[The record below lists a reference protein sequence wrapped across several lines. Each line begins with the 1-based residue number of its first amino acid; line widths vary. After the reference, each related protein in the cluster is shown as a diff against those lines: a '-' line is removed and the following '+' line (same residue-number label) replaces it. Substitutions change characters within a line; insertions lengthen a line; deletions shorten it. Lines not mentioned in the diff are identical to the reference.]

1 MSSQACALPGIDH
14 GTPRDIRRSRE
25 LYKYYQPPSPT
36 LDLSVRPAQIYEE
49 GLIASPDPALMSFA
63 LLTANLLSCKRSMI
77 SLIDHER
84 IYIIA
89 ESTRTLS
96 VTIPHTH
103 APGDD
108 LWLGGCL
115 SIPREG
121 GLCERTVSLLAPS
134 EIDDGEDGMMIF
146 EVPDLTKEPVYQNE
160 DYVTGWPDMKFY
172 AGVPLRTRAGFS
184 IGSLCVIDDKPHP
197 SGLKED
203 AKMTLAKMAETV
215 MGHLERVQAERDM
228 KRGRNM
234 ELGISRFLAGNFRN
248 ERVEMDDEEFAERVR
263 YEQRSQEKR
272 RMESERLK
280 WVDQME
286 RQQKNSMGADI
297 TKEGVKTARISPQ
310 LIDKRGRRKESD
322 PFARDFASD
331 LDQNKLLEGAW
342 PEGIHLPLPNV
353 KASQLPLSF
362 PTHKS
367 GDFNSILHPPGPIN
381 IPELSRSC
389 SYSSV
394 RSGRSAAGTRPS
406 GGSTSSTSSLSATIP
421 PSSPSD
427 SLFHDSDSAAQF
439 SAATTPTGQLQPQ
452 YPDIDNSFRSTF
464 ARASVLIRKSIE
476 IDGVV
481 FVDADLED
489 TYDIDSTDS
498 TQATPS
504 EPVFEDSTKTRQRPK
519 QFRRRSGIFGYATKG
534 GTSCTNP
541 FDNDMIRRGSELERS
556 LGFDIGE
563 IDESFLRTMA
573 HRWPHGHIFSCNH
586 PREAKTD
593 SGDGSEYKPD
603 CERSTGG
610 KYMKE
615 VEILKRFLPGATN
628 AVCMPMY
635 DFSGKLFAVGFAWS
649 CSKVRVFSD
658 DVEKSFMAAFG
669 NSIMAEVGRL
679 HCVSADKAKGDFI
692 SSVSHELRSPLHGI
706 LASAEFLADTDLDS
720 FQRSFV
726 DTIESCGRTLLDT
739 INHVLDFSKL
749 NSFGSK
755 WTGTTS
761 SMKKESIVRR
771 MSRQRGRSSSVCHE
785 SLEEFKSHD
794 EQEPKPPQPAEN
806 PSKSV
811 NDVVHLTAETDLSAI
826 LEEVTEGVFAGYE
839 FRGIS
844 TPGIMEVVGT
854 AKPGEHGRPTGAKN
868 DITVIIDVDRRDDG
882 WVFETQPGA
891 LRRIFLNLGGNAIK
905 YTDSGWVRIKMRAED
920 LPSKSD
926 EDKKSLVTLTF
937 TDSGKGI
944 SREFLKTRL
953 FTPFSQENPLVS
965 GTGLGMSIVRQIVE
979 MLGGEIGVKSQ
990 PGKGTE
996 VTVSLVLKRISKARP
1011 EQHLKEMSGQDAEI
1025 ERLRV
1030 RTKGKKVSFIGF
1042 DSTPPESEAQIRAT
1056 AFLRSSLESYIT
1068 KWFGMEI
1075 VSNSSSCSAGDKVD
1089 FVIANEGAM
1098 VNAHLA
1104 LPGETGKNMPGKT
1117 GGIPLIVIC
1126 SNAARHEIYQ
1136 PLNAAEN
1143 KGIAGF
1149 VSKPCGPM
1157 KLAKALAS
1165 CLDQLQ
1171 EALKSQ
1177 ATSTST
1183 RRDTLVSQA
1192 QPDKPTNCTEIEPL
1206 PENKPSRPPRPKR
1219 GSTEVNFPSKSCNR
1233 LSTEIPVT
1241 VTPSTPI
1248 ENDNNPISRWKREVE
1263 RVASLN
1269 LGGDGGDKR
1278 LPRTLIVEDNPVNL
1292 MLLATFLKKKGYPFE
1307 KAINGLEAYQ
1317 AVEKSPEGFD
1327 IILMDLQ
1334 MPVMS
1339 GIESTRAI
1347 RTLERQRRRKGSLI
1361 IALTG
1366 LATANDQLEA
1376 FEGGIDLFMVKPV
1389 SFKHLEKTLQGFKL
1403 EDQD

>member
-1 MSSQACALPGIDH
+1 MSPQTCALPGIDH
-14 GTPRDIRRSRE
+14 GSSRDIRRSRE
-25 LYKYYQPPSPT
+25 LYKYYQPPST
-36 LDLSVRPAQIYEE
+36 MLELSSRTVQTYEQ
-49 GLIASPDPALMSFA
+49 GLVASPDPVLMSFA

-96 VTIPHTH
+96 VTVPHTY
-103 APGDD
+103 APGDG
-108 LWLGGCL
+108 LWLGGCM

-121 GLCERTVSLLAPS
+121 GLCERTVSLLAPT
-134 EIDDGEDGMMIF
+134 EVHDDGVMIF

-172 AGVPLRTRAGFS
+172 AGVPLRTRGGFS

-197 SGLKED
+197 GGLKD
-203 AKMTLAKMAETV
+203 NAKLTLAKMAETV

-234 ELGISRFLAGNFRN
+234 ELGISRFLAGNFKN
-248 ERVEMDDEEFAERVR
+248 ERAEMDDEEFAERVR

-272 RMESERLK
+272 RMESERLR
-280 WVDQME
+280 WIDQME
-286 RQQKNSMGADI
+286 RQQKNNMGTDI
-297 TKEGVKTARISPQ
+297 VLEGVKTARILSQ
-310 LIDKRGRRKESD
+310 TTEKVGRKEESD

-331 LDQNKLLEGAW
+331 LNQDKVSGGAW
-342 PEGIHLPLPNV
+342 PEGNHLGFPNV

-362 PTHKS
+362 PTPKS
-367 GDFNSILHPPGPIN
+367 EDFSSILHPGPLN

-394 RSGRSAAGTRPS
+394 RSGSTTGTRLS
-406 GGSTSSTSSLSATIP
+406 GGSTSSISSLSATIP

-427 SLFHDSDSAAQF
+427 SLFHDSDSAAQC

-452 YPDIDNSFRSTF
+452 YPDINNSFRSTF

-489 TYDIDSTDS
+489 TYDIDDCIDS
-498 TQATPS
+498 LKNTPP
-504 EPVFEDSTKTRQRPK
+504 EPPFEDSAKHRQRPK
-519 QFRRRSGIFGYATKG
+519 KCRRRSGVLGYATKG

-541 FDNDMIRRGSELERS
+541 FDNDSMVRRDSELERS

-563 IDESFLRTMA
+563 IEESFLRTMA
-573 HRWPHGHIFSCNH
+573 HRWPHGHIFSCNQSS
-586 PREAKTD
+586 PREAETGSD
-593 SGDGSEYKPD
+593 DDSEYTPD
-603 CERSTGG
+603 CEKSTGG

-615 VEILKRFLPGATN
+615 VEALKRFLPGCTN
-628 AVCMPMY
+628 VVCMPMY
-635 DFSGKLFAVGFAWS
+635 DFSGKLFSVGFAWS
-649 CSKVRVFSD
+649 CSRVRVFSD

-706 LASAEFLADTDLDS
+706 LASAEFLADTDLDN

-749 NSFGSK
+749 NSFGNK

-771 MSRQRGRSSSVCHE
+771 MSRQRGRSASACSE
-785 SLEEFKSHD
+785 SPEGFKSD
-794 EQEPKPPQPAEN
+794 DNQEPKPSQIAES
-806 PSKSV
+806 PSASM

-844 TPGIMEVVGT
+844 TPGIMEDVGT
-854 AKPGEHGRPTGAKN
+854 SKVEGNGRPAGAKN
-868 DITVIIDVDRRDDG
+868 DITVIIDVDRRDNG

-920 LPSKSD
+920 LPSKGD

-996 VTVSLVLKRISKARP
+996 VTVSLVLKRILKRP
-1011 EQHLKEMSGQDAEI
+1011 DQSLNQETNGQDAFI
-1025 ERLRV
+1025 ERIRE
-1030 RTKGKKVSFIGF
+1030 RTKGKRVSLLGF
-1042 DSTPPESEAQIRAT
+1042 DSTPPESEAQMRAT
-1056 AFLRSSLESYIT
+1056 ALLRSSLESYVT

-1075 VSNSSSCSAGDKVD
+1075 IPNPSSYSTGNKVD
-1089 FVIANEGAM
+1089 FVITNEGAM

-1104 LPGETGKNMPGKT
+1104 LPEEIGKNMPGKT
-1117 GGIPLIVIC
+1117 GGVPLIVIC
-1126 SNAARHEIYQ
+1126 SNAARHDIYQ
-1136 PLNAAEN
+1136 PLNTAEN

-1157 KLAKALAS
+1157 KLAKALAF
-1165 CLDQLQ
+1165 CLDQM
-1171 EALKSQ
+1171 EATLKSQ
-1177 ATSTST
+1177 AAVSTST
-1183 RRDTLVSQA
+1183 KTDTLVSRSQSN
-1192 QPDKPTNCTEIEPL
+1192 KTIHYTETKVL
-1206 PENKPSRPPRPKR
+1206 PKNRISPPPPPKR
-1219 GSTEVNFPSKSCNR
+1219 RSTEVNLSSKSFKC

-1241 VTPSTPI
+1241 VTPSTPV
-1248 ENDNNPISRWKREVE
+1248 ENSSISRWKHEVG
-1263 RVASLN
+1263 RIPSLN
-1269 LGGDGGDKR
+1269 LNGENGSKK

-1307 KAINGLEAYQ
+1307 KATNGLEAYQ
-1317 AVEKSPEGFD
+1317 AVEKNPEGFD

-1366 LATANDQLEA
+1366 LATANDRLEA

-1389 SFKHLEKTLQGFKL
+1389 SFKHLEKTLQELKL
-1403 EDQD
+1403 ED